1 VHSDNFKR
9 LLQQKSKCFGEG
21 IDFTIQFFICVFTT
35 VEKCWAMTKESFFNS
50 MSLIIIGLGIGWLA
64 GLSVTPVIVSI
75 IVALFGVIAPL
86 IAILVGVTPKNE
98 QRINLL
104 PIALL
109 IVGLALGSILGIF
122 TRTHNWLG
130 VVTNT
135 PNKAASTPHASPSD
149 GVLFGDEHDECERL
163 LTYDDSELPKEVEYS
178 IIERFNDLPNLIKD
192 SKILRKVLENQCAKL
207 KEAE

>member
-1 VHSDNFKR
+1 
-9 LLQQKSKCFGEG
+9 
-21 IDFTIQFFICVFTT
+21 
-35 VEKCWAMTKESFFNS
+35 MTKESFFNS

-122 TRTHNWLG
+122 ARTHNLLG
-130 VVTNT
+130 VATNT
-135 PNKAASTPHASPSD
+135 PHKAASTPASSSD
-149 GVLFGDEHDECERL
+149 SVLFGEEHDECERL
-163 LTYDDSELPKEVEYS
+163 RTFDDDELPKEVEYS
-178 IIERFNDLPNLIKD
+178 IIERFNDLPSLIKD
-192 SKILRKVLENQCAKL
+192 LKILRKVLENQCAKL
-207 KEAE
+207 KEAK

>member
-1 VHSDNFKR
+1 
-9 LLQQKSKCFGEG
+9 
-21 IDFTIQFFICVFTT
+21 
-35 VEKCWAMTKESFFNS
+35 MTKESFFNS

-122 TRTHNWLG
+122 TRTHNLLG
-130 VVTNT
+130 IT
-135 PNKAASTPHASPSD
+135 ASASHDVPSSVST
-149 GVLFGDEHDECERL
+149 VLFGGEHDECERL
-163 LTYDDSELPKEVEYS
+163 LTYDNNELPKEVEYS
-178 IIERFNDLPNLIKD
+178 TIEIFNDLPNLIKD
-192 SKILRKVLENQCAKL
+192 LKILRKVLENQCAKL